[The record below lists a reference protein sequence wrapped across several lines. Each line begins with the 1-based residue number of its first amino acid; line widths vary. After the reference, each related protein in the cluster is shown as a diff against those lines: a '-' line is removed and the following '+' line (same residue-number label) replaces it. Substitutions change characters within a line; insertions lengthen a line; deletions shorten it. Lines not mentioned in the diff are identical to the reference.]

1 MSTPV
6 VTEIIA
12 REQPSSTT
20 PSSTTCASAGR
31 LTRREHRRDDVA
43 QRRLRALGADRL
55 EQEAVAVLATRS
67 TSHTVEVSGG
77 ESSCEIGWSPKP
89 ATATSPG
96 IDSPSSAHAA

>member
-6 VTEIIA
+6 VKEIVTR
-12 REQPSSTT
+12 REPAAHDPFVDDLRVSRRPS
-20 PSSTTCASAGR
+20 
-31 LTRREHRRDDVA
+31 RREHRRDDVA

-55 EQEAVAVLATRS
+55 EQEGGGVLATRS

-77 ESSCEIGWSPKP
+77 ESSREIGWSPKP